1 LPIHEIAMID
11 ATSNVPLGDSA
22 AGKPHSNWRLL
33 AALIGAAVLAA
44 GIGFGWWL
52 WLRTPV
58 PDPPVADLAGAEPVV
73 VEAIE
78 AARAAVTRNLRSA
91 AAWGHLGM
99 VLQAHDYLPEA
110 ERCFAQ
116 AEKLDAADPRWPYLQ
131 ARTLLKDPSGPSAGV
146 RCLERAVERCG
157 DVPAPRLRLG
167 ETLLEQGRLDEAEA
181 HFRWVLERD
190 PKNPRA
196 LLGLGQVAHFRG
208 DLKASLNHLT
218 ASALIAPKVMA
229 THALLAE
236 IHLRLGNKRAAEEE
250 RRRLSQ
256 STDDPG
262 WPDPYFEEV
271 QRYTVGVVPEINK
284 ANGLFQQGRGAE
296 AVKMMQQTV
305 ARHPDS
311 LLAYLA
317 LGRFANQ
324 LGDAAQAERAL
335 REAVRRKPDAF
346 EAHFELGL
354 ALQLQNRTQL
364 AVESYRQTLVL
375 KPDYAPAHYQL
386 GHCLLRQGNR
396 LGALEELRAAVRY
409 RPNFAGCH
417 RDLGYLLV
425 ENGAAREALI
435 HLQQAV
441 RLNPAD
447 AQAKKLLERLLRQIV
462 VPYGT

>member
-1 LPIHEIAMID
+1 MID

-22 AGKPHSNWRLL
+22 KSKWHSHWRLL
-33 AALIGAAVLAA
+33 AVLLGSAVLAA
-44 GIGFGWWL
+44 GIGLAWWL
-52 WLRTPV
+52 WLTARM

-73 VEAIE
+73 AEAIE
-78 AARAAVTRNLRSA
+78 AARAAATRNLRSA

-99 VLQAHDYLPEA
+99 VLQAHDYLAEA

-131 ARTLLKDPSGPSAGV
+131 ARTLLKDPLDPGAGV

-167 ETLLEQGRLDEAEA
+167 EAEA
-181 HFRWVLERD
+181 HFRQVLERD

-218 ASALIAPKVMA
+218 ASALVAPRVMA

-236 IHLRLGNKRAAEEE
+236 TQLRLGNERAAEEE

-256 STDDPG
+256 STDDPA

-271 QRYTVGVVPEINK
+271 QRCTVGVVPEINK
-284 ANGLFQQGRGAE
+284 ASGLFQQGRAAE
-296 AVKMMQQTV
+296 AVKMMQEIV

-317 LGRFANQ
+317 LG
-324 LGDAAQAERAL
+324 
-335 REAVRRKPDAF
+335 
-346 EAHFELGL
+346 
-354 ALQLQNRTQL
+354 
-364 AVESYRQTLVL
+364 
-375 KPDYAPAHYQL
+375 
-386 GHCLLRQGNR
+386 
-396 LGALEELRAAVRY
+396 
-409 RPNFAGCH
+409 
-417 RDLGYLLV
+417 
-425 ENGAAREALI
+425 
-435 HLQQAV
+435 
-441 RLNPAD
+441 
-447 AQAKKLLERLLRQIV
+447 
-462 VPYGT
+462 